1 VAKKNEGDDAAMQCS
16 TGASESRER
25 ESSSAQGDK
34 RRLQPTDFLLFP
46 CCPCLTQAPVDCPIF
61 LEKMENLDSNDTVY
75 AFGTKDS
82 STERIEKTFLWS

>member
-25 ESSSAQGDK
+25 ERESSSAK

-46 CCPCLTQAPVDCPIF
+46 CCPCLTQAPLDCPIF
-61 LEKMENLDSNDTVY
+61 LGKMENLDSNDTVY

-82 STERIEKTFLWS
+82 STERIEETFLWS